1 MNVLSL
7 FDGISCGRIALEKAG
22 IKVDKYFASE
32 IKDIAIKV
40 TQSNYPDTIQL
51 GDVTKLDA
59 STLPKIDLL
68 IGGSPCQDFSLA
80 NRTVAG
86 LEGEKSSLFYQYYR
100 LLKELK
106 PKYFLLENVRMKK
119 ADQAKLSE
127 LLGVEPIAINS
138 NLVSAQNRPRLYW
151 TNIPNITV
159 PTDKGIVVNDIL
171 DSGYCPLEKARCLL
185 VSDSRPLK
193 TPVKMFHRFY
203 AKTFTTL
210 IFRNR
215 EHYEKCKDYYDTHFR
230 GMAAS
235 DIVCSSPIFNDVRY
249 LNKAERERLQTM
261 PKGYCDILTDK
272 EAADVLGDGWTVDV
286 LAHIFSF
293 IKEDDV
299 EELTT
304 GLQIIEV

>member
-100 LLKELK
+100 LLTELK

-119 ADQAKLSE
+119 S
-127 LLGVEPIAINS
+127 
-138 NLVSAQNRPRLYW
+138 
-151 TNIPNITV
+151 
-159 PTDKGIVVNDIL
+159 
-171 DSGYCPLEKARCLL
+171 
-185 VSDSRPLK
+185 
-193 TPVKMFHRFY
+193 
-203 AKTFTTL
+203 
-210 IFRNR
+210 
-215 EHYEKCKDYYDTHFR
+215 
-230 GMAAS
+230 
-235 DIVCSSPIFNDVRY
+235 
-249 LNKAERERLQTM
+249 
-261 PKGYCDILTDK
+261 
-272 EAADVLGDGWTVDV
+272 
-286 LAHIFSF
+286 
-293 IKEDDV
+293 
-299 EELTT
+299 
-304 GLQIIEV
+304 